1 MGEKK
6 KILMVDDVALNHATA
21 RDVLGDEYDLYEVYS
36 GAETFEKLKYYVK
49 HNFALEKDL
58 KEKYA
63 KFFYYKK
70 DIRKRLTDEI
80 EKICNEE
87 NNK

>member
-1 MGEKK
+1 MEKMNYK
-6 KILMVDDVALNHATA
+6 KYFIGNVFWGWND
-21 RDVLGDEYDLYEVYS
+21 
-36 GAETFEKLKYYVK
+36 TFEKLKYYVK

-70 DIRKRLTDEI
+70 NIRKRLTDEI
-80 EKICNEE
+80 EKICSSND
-87 NNK
+87 KKIK